1 MARRGVGAPCHRTR
15 PLIVVAPRHVPT
27 FRLRSGFSAAAVRR
41 GSPPAPLERD
51 LQPQSGQDVAR
62 PTEPPAPR
70 AVRADAVR
78 GGVGGSAGRLVH
90 GLVRRD
96 GMERRRRME
105 GRVRA
110 AAGVRGTF
118 VQGARFIW
126 PDVKQTRRITNGDV
140 TRPIKCRCVYFGL
153 KRQWFVYQTALV
165 SNQYR
170 WECRL

>member
-1 MARRGVGAPCHRTR
+1 MFRRSVFEVGSAQPRS
-15 PLIVVAPRHVPT
+15 VVAALQRRLNVTCSHSHVK
-27 FRLRSGFSAAAVRR
+27 
-41 GSPPAPLERD
+41 
-51 LQPQSGQDVAR
+51 DVAR

-96 GMERRRRME
+96 GMERRRRVE

-126 PDVKQTRRITNGDV
+126 LDVEQDA
-140 TRPIKCRCVYFGL
+140 PCY
-153 KRQWFVYQTALV
+153 
-165 SNQYR
+165 
-170 WECRL
+170 